1 MIRDL
6 HSKPFDEGTL
16 KKLEIFELYTVEW
29 LPTFIMSGAEHI
41 WIFDFFAG
49 TGYDLNHTPGSPIR
63 ILRQIKKQLGNMY
76 QKNTKMYLV
85 FNEYDKIKFKQ
96 LKEACDNLVETDS
109 ELKRAKA
116 NQILNYSIFQ
126 EDFAVLFP
134 QFIKQINLYP
144 SLVFLDQNGVKFLAD
159 EYFTPL
165 INSHSTDYLY
175 FVSSSYV
182 RRFGETLEFS
192 KSISCDLKR
201 AEKEPAT
208 WIHRNILEQ
217 LRKRIPQ
224 GNKTKLYPFSIKKNI
239 NVYGII
245 FGASHPRAVDK
256 FLATAWKENSINGE
270 ANFDIDD
277 DKNKSQLCL
286 LQGGE
291 DLSQTDDWVEE
302 TVACIRKEF
311 PDCAI
316 TLSLGEK
323 PLTKIEK
330 FQQSLRE
337 NIISKKLLTNKDV
350 YDYTL
355 EQGHIP
361 IHATEEM
368 KRMRNEGLITYSRS
382 PKVNYEQVYKNN
394 NIVTYQ

>member
-134 QFIKQINLYP
+134 QFIKQINSYP

-165 INSHSTDYLY
+165 INSHSTDFLY

-286 LQGGE
+286 
-291 DLSQTDDWVEE
+291 
-302 TVACIRKEF
+302 F
-311 PDCAI
+311 
-316 TLSLGEK
+316 GEK